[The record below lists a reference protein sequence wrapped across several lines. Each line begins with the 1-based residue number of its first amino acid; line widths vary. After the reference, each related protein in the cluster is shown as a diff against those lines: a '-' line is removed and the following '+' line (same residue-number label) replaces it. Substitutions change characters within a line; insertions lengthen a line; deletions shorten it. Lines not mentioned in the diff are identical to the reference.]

1 MTKSQ
6 PIIIFFF
13 LYLWTS
19 VIIAQESCAPAIQI
33 EFSRAYATCNTLER
47 NQACYGAGS
56 VPVVYLPQPILDET
70 TFTQAGDRIS
80 LNQIYSLAVDS
91 LDNDTWSIAFMRWQA
106 NLSTS
111 SQRSVTGI
119 LFGRASLTNHIES
132 IPRMIA
138 NPLGTVNIRH
148 LPQQNSEI
156 IDKIGVNGEL
166 IVNGRN
172 EDGTWLRVFVPNRDD
187 LGWISRDIVTLN
199 DDINTLMFVDVADLI
214 QQPFEVLTLSTSDI
228 EPCDGAPRS
237 GFLMQTPSLTDTV
250 SLTLN
255 GAMLNITGTAYI
267 QAIPDEYLTIH
278 MIEGTATL
286 SVFDDPIRLA
296 GGTRIQIP
304 VNADAQVSASPF
316 ELEPYNNDDLQF
328 IPYLYLDRRIQL
340 IEPLSAD
347 AIAELSVPLSPTPE
361 PTVLP
366 NENWCQYHVTSNQNI
381 RNGPSIDYDIT
392 QTIAPQ
398 TRVYP
403 RSQTTDINGTVW
415 LQIGQLSWIQ
425 ARVIESEGDCT
436 PLPSIDDELIVTAK
450 RNTYTLE
457 DCRASNGPIE
467 VGQRVTFEFTPNSWE
482 NFASAQEATRYRR
495 GQILVGDLYLYPWV
509 TDPIKISEKEFIRR
523 FSAEWTAE
531 LGTHRIEGNHYSY
544 ETICILTVVPSS

>member
-6 PIIIFFF
+6 PIIILFFIC
-13 LYLWTS
+13 LWSS
-19 VIIAQESCAPAIQI
+19 VVIAQESCAPAIQI
-33 EFSRAYATCNTLER
+33 EFSRAYGACNTLER

-56 VPVVYLPQPILDET
+56 VPVVYQPQPALDGSL
-70 TFTQAGDRIS
+70 FSQAGDRLS

-91 LDNDTWSIAFMRWQA
+91 PDNDMWSIAFMRWQA

-111 SQRSVTGI
+111 SQRNSTGI
-119 LFGRASLTNHIES
+119 LFGRASLINHIEPLPQ
-132 IPRMIA
+132 IVA
-138 NPLGTVNIRH
+138 KPLGTVNIRR
-148 LPQQNSEI
+148 LPQQNSDI
-156 IDKIGVNGEL
+156 IDKVGVNGEL

-172 EDGTWLRVFVPNRDD
+172 EDNTWLRVFIPNQDD

-199 DDINTLMFVDVADLI
+199 DDVNTLQITDIDDSI
-214 QQPFEVLTLSTSDI
+214 QQPFEALTLNSSDI
-228 EPCDGAPRS
+228 EPCDGAPMS

-250 SLTLN
+250 KLTLN
-255 GAMLNITGTAYI
+255 SAMLEITGTAYF
-267 QAIPDEYLTIH
+267 QAIPDNFLTIH
-278 MIEGTATL
+278 MIEGTAIL
-286 SVFDDPIRLA
+286 SVFDDPVRLA

-304 VNADAQVSASPF
+304 INEDAQVSASPLD
-316 ELEPYNNDDLQF
+316 LEPYDSIDLQF

-340 IEPLSAD
+340 IDPLSAD
-347 AIAELSVPLSPTPE
+347 AIDELSVPLPPTPE
-361 PTVLP
+361 PTVISQ
-366 NENWCQYHVTSNQNI
+366 ENTCQYYVTSNQNV
-381 RNGPSIDYDIT
+381 RNGPSVDYDIT

-425 ARVIESEGDCT
+425 ARVVESDGECIL
-436 PLPSIDDELIVTAK
+436 LPSLDDEYIATAK

-482 NFASAQEATRYRR
+482 NFASAEEATRYRR
-495 GQILVGDLYLYPWV
+495 GQILVDDHYLYPWV
-509 TDPIKISEKEFIRR
+509 TAPIKISEKEFIRR

-544 ETICILTVVPSS
+544 EVICMLTVVPSS